1 LAKET
6 RRRERA
12 KLAGV
17 SAGDEALKALSHR
30 LAELTEGTEEREAL
44 LQRLAEQ
51 IRSGQYAVDADAL
64 AASLAER
71 FESEDPEIQK

>member
-17 SAGDEALKALSHR
+17 SAADEALKALSHR